1 MTRSTVGTLVSSLL
15 VGLVVAIGFP
25 LVELYLD
32 CNPPRIPRS
41 EGCVW
46 GHSLLPI
53 SLAVGTILGLGL
65 GLLIFGVRRALRKDP

>member
-1 MTRSTVGTLVSSLL
+1 MTRGTVSTLVSSLL
-15 VGLVVAIGFP
+15 FGLVIAIGFP

-41 EGCVW
+41 EGCIW

-65 GLLIFGVRRALRKDP
+65 GLFLFAIRRALRK